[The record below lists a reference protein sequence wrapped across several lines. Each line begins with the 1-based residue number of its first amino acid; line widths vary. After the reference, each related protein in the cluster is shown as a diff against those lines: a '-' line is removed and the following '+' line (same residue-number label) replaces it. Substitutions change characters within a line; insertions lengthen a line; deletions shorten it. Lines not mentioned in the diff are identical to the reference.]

1 MDARPVKALLLL
13 CATASLGATYRTPNF
28 VVQAPTEPIAKQVAV
43 AAEDYRI
50 KLAEEW
56 LGKRMPHW
64 YRPCHVTVKVGQLG
78 AGGATT
84 FNFDKGQ
91 VFGWKM
97 RIQGTLE
104 RILDSVLPHE
114 ISHTVFACHFRR
126 PLPRWADEGA
136 ATLVE
141 HESER
146 RRQTLMLRQVFK
158 TEHRIGLRRLL
169 SMKEYPKGMQSV
181 LTLYAEGY
189 ALAEYFV
196 QQGGKARYLVFLEDA
211 HRHGWD
217 RALQQHYKIKGIDAL
232 ERDWEKWVIAG
243 SPQLPRQDGVELA
256 DATQRRGSLSS
267 AVLTIRS
274 QSPDEVA
281 DSPVRTDGRLVPGRR
296 QERSA
301 ASPNEPPPLPLT
313 LTNGANV
320 SAGRRRALND
330 GWIPLSNLR
339 SKRTIE
345 LPRILRRPVGGN
357 AEGRF
362 DQNASRFQS
371 GPPQGAVPSQ
381 HEPENST
388 VPTTLPRAEKRM
400 DPLARERT
408 VSSGRT
414 MGWSDFPPRRFDDE
428 PARIGRA
435 PAKPLSPQ

>member
-1 MDARPVKALLLL
+1 MDARLVKVLLLV
-13 CATASLGATYRTPNF
+13 CTTASLGATYRTPNF
-28 VVQAPTEPIAKQVAV
+28 VVKAPTESIAKQVGI
-43 AAEDYRI
+43 AAEDYRV

-56 LGKRMPHW
+56 LGERMNQW

-84 FNFDKGQ
+84 FNFDRGH
-91 VFGWKM
+91 VFGWRM

-158 TEHRIGLRRLL
+158 TGHRIGLRRLL

-189 ALAEYFV
+189 ALAEYLV
-196 QQGGKARYLVFLEDA
+196 QQGGKARYLAFLEDA

-217 RALQQHYKIKGIDAL
+217 RALQRHYKIKGVDAL
-232 ERDWEKWVIAG
+232 EQGWEEWVIAG
-243 SPQLPRQDGVELA
+243 SPQLPRQDGVKLA
-256 DATQRRGSLSS
+256 DATQQRGSLSS

-274 QSPDEVA
+274 QSPDAVA
-281 DSPVRTDGRLVPGRR
+281 NFPARADRALVPGGRW
-296 QERSA
+296 ERSA
-301 ASPNEPPPLPLT
+301 ASPHEPPLLPRSP
-313 LTNGANV
+313 TNGANV
-320 SAGRRRALND
+320 SAGRLRALND
-330 GWIPLSNLR
+330 GWIPLSNLQ
-339 SKRTIE
+339 SSRTGE
-345 LPRILRRPVGGN
+345 LPKILQQPVGSN
-357 AEGRF
+357 ADGRF
-362 DQNASRFQS
+362 DQTASPFQS
-371 GPPQGAVPSQ
+371 SPPRGAVPSQ
-381 HEPENST
+381 HALENPT
-388 VPTTLPRAEKRM
+388 VPTTLPRVEERIL
-400 DPLARERT
+400 PLARERS

-414 MGWSDFPPRRFDDE
+414 MGWSDFPQRRFDDE

-435 PAKPLSPQ
+435 PAKPLSPP